1 MIYVLRNHLWH
12 IFRHDW
18 NISRTYYR
26 TFYWQLADIIRDKP
40 WRWRYRRD
48 RHLNTFLH
56 DRDLVSI
63 GSYLISH
70 HMKINWYNKTAENYF
85 VHTFQMV
92 FGWLRLTGS
101 GRLWHKFVGENG
113 SFVKKIVS
121 HTNRPWWFWPH
132 LIEFTKLWPT
142 LDRKDSVE
150 LCRHLNKKY
159 QKWPMTLIWL
169 IFWQVL
175 IDT

>member
-40 WRWRYRRD
+40 WRWRYRKD

-63 GSYLISH
+63 GSYWISH

-85 VHTFQMV
+85 VRTFHMV
-92 FGWLRLTGS
+92 FDWLRLTGS
-101 GRLWHKFVGENG
+101 GRLWRQLVGESGSLKNRWVIQIGHDDFDLTWSSLQNFDRPWTEKTPSNYAVTWPKGIKSGRWLWFG
-113 SFVKKIVS
+113 SF
-121 HTNRPWWFWPH
+121 
-132 LIEFTKLWPT
+132 
-142 LDRKDSVE
+142 
-150 LCRHLNKKY
+150 
-159 QKWPMTLIWL
+159 
-169 IFWQVL
+169 
-175 IDT
+175 